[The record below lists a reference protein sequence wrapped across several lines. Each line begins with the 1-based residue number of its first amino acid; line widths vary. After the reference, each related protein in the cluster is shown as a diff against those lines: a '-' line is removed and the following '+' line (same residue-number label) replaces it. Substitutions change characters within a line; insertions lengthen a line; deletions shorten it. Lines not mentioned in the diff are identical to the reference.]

1 MLKTLRARLAVFDR
15 ESAVLPRRAPPEASF
30 IREAVGSSEAELEA
44 MECEQFSLSLPPSPR
59 CHRGNSPVQFSR
71 GCIAPNPEARD
82 TVSFGLKDILY
93 TAASDS
99 EDFVAAS
106 LDVLPPSGQEARPS
120 PAYTEL
126 VEVLGHACERLSLD
140 WPDEPS
146 ESQLSKL
153 DEHFLSG
160 SGSRPTRRK
169 GGRCDPEAVKELR
182 RATDLALRATKH
194 TAWAVGRSM
203 AGLVMAE
210 RGSESMAESYGD
222 QGEGF
227 PP

>member
-1 MLKTLRARLAVFDR
+1 MPNNCALASTRVKTITVSRADVWAWPMHETPFLAFQIEVTRILCLKPCVLDSRFLTEKLPFYP
-15 ESAVLPRRAPPEASF
+15 AVLLRRSSSSVKP
-30 IREAVGSSEAELEA
+30 VGSSEAELEA

-126 VEVLGHACERLSLD
+126 VEVLAHACERLSLD
-140 WPDEPS
+140 
-146 ESQLSKL
+146 
-153 DEHFLSG
+153 
-160 SGSRPTRRK
+160 
-169 GGRCDPEAVKELR
+169 
-182 RATDLALRATKH
+182 
-194 TAWAVGRSM
+194 
-203 AGLVMAE
+203 
-210 RGSESMAESYGD
+210 
-222 QGEGF
+222 
-227 PP
+227 